1 MACRFLRS
9 INKLRS
15 GRTGAEPIWPARPA
29 TCCRRLKDRMLLL
42 DPQSDFFR
50 SFIGRIRVFHLPIHL
65 EAKSAAV
72 HPLALRGRLRHG
84 FFRRG
89 WHGYGRARLS
99 RRRCH
104 LMISFGR
111 ARTVNAALLL
121 NHARSTEGFP
131 QKIRPIGEAAP
142 DAAQAPA
149 VWAAGSSLRAAP
161 VSWQLCARVERLL
174 PSRGFCART
183 VFRRPCDASFHEK

>member
-1 MACRFLRS
+1 
-9 INKLRS
+9 
-15 GRTGAEPIWPARPA
+15 
-29 TCCRRLKDRMLLL
+29 MLLL

-72 HPLALRGRLRHG
+72 PPLALRDRLRDG
-84 FFRRG
+84 FLRRG

-111 ARTVNAALLL
+111 ARTVSAAPLLH
-121 NHARSTEGFP
+121 HARSKERENQNDLGS
-131 QKIRPIGEAAP
+131 RAR
-142 DAAQAPA
+142 
-149 VWAAGSSLRAAP
+149 AGSRRLGSGIKPSRCASFLAALRARRTA
-161 VSWQLCARVERLL
+161 SAFSRVLRSDGFSYALRRFISRKM
-174 PSRGFCART
+174 PSRCIFFLRALRACSTLLSRT
-183 VFRRPCDASFHEK
+183 NTCKMFPILVLAVTTRR